1 MPPDARL
8 DEDLDELLGD
18 GVSHDPIFHPP
29 GATAHGSSHPT
40 VTDGWDGARASLSDV
55 TDQDVADRDA
65 GAAGP
70 RRSGPLGVVALVV
83 LALATLFLV
92 VAALTALVPG
102 SSLLGAQGSPVVVV
116 VWGPPLLLLGLVVTA
131 GTWLLRR
138 SRRTVPTTMAAVV
151 ATVATLALAGAVGAV
166 VAATVGGGGSVD
178 PLRALALP
186 GPPAAEPDAHPIY
199 LTTPEGE
206 DLHLSVLR
214 PRATAAAPV
223 FVWVH
228 GGGWR
233 TGSELDRTPDLRRL
247 ADEGWLVVSV
257 EYTLTRPGRPT
268 WDVAG
273 AQVACALSRV
283 AEHAA
288 EQGGDARRL
297 VVGGDSAGGQLALS
311 VGYGAA
317 AGTQTA
323 ACASPVPVPV
333 PRAIATLYPAVDL
346 ADTHRNGRGAQEFA
360 VGYTG
365 GTPEQVPERYRAVS
379 AVDALT
385 PASPPTLLI
394 VPARDRL
401 VPPSGADGFVDA
413 ARAAGVPVERVD
425 LPFADHAFDTGPDGS
440 LGHQAAFSVLGRWA
454 GDQVGL
460 PR

>member
-1 MPPDARL
+1 M
-8 DEDLDELLGD
+8 
-18 GVSHDPIFHPP
+18 
-29 GATAHGSSHPT
+29 T
-40 VTDGWDGARASLSDV
+40 VGWGGGRASLSDV
-55 TDQDVADRDA
+55 TDQDVADRGA
-65 GAAGP
+65 GPTGPSGP

-83 LALATLFLV
+83 LAVASLFLV

-102 SSLLGAQGSPVVVV
+102 SSLRGAQGSPLVVV
-116 VWGPPLLLLGLVVTA
+116 VWGPPLLLLGLVVTTGA
-131 GTWLLRR
+131 WLLRR
-138 SRRTVPTTMAAVV
+138 ARRTVPATVVAAV
-151 ATVATLALAGAVGAV
+151 ATVATLALAAAVGAV
-166 VAATVGGGGSVD
+166 VAATLGGGGSVD
-178 PLRALALP
+178 PLRAVALP
-186 GPPAAEPDAHPIY
+186 GPPAARPDAHPVY

-214 PRATAAAPV
+214 PRATAPAPV

-273 AQVACALSRV
+273 PQVACALSRV

-311 VGYGAA
+311 VGYRAA

-346 ADTHRNGRGAQEFA
+346 ADTYRNGFGAQEFA

-379 AVDALT
+379 AVDALAT
-385 PASPPTLLI
+385 VPGAAPPTLLI

-401 VPPSGADGFVDA
+401 VPPSGADGFVDSA
-413 ARAAGVPVERVD
+413 LAAGVLVERVD
-425 LPFADHAFDTGPDGS
+425 VPFADHAFDTGPDGS

-454 GDQVGL
+454 GDQVGS